1 MAQIFNPWQ
10 SPPTEET
17 LPGNIATFVL
27 NGQETP
33 EELEAPESLAEEQEP
48 EGEGEHQGAMA
59 MALQTIQQ
67 QSQLI
72 SQLMEMLGGK
82 Q

>member
-17 LPGNIATFVL
+17 LPGNIATFAL

-33 EELEAPESLAEEQEP
+33 EELEAPEP